1 MTLDGYTAEE
11 ITALLTPLLG
21 SFNINSTDEDLVD
34 ETTTS
39 DDTTEETEA
48 TEETEETESTETT
61 EDGEDA

>member
-1 MTLDGYTAEE
+1 MTLEGYTAEE

-21 SFNINSTDEDLVD
+21 SFNINSTEEDLVD

-48 TEETEETESTETT
+48 TEETTSTETT
-61 EDGEDA
+61 EDGEDAWAN